1 MKPTRRII
9 NMACVD
15 DQDPNKLPIV
25 SGKERGGKT
34 TLITA
39 VLIDGDKGWF
49 DEAATHGRTP
59 LEQGIAW
66 KSSPEEVPNGR
77 QIDIVWLFIK
87 PDQGDYVYYGAT
99 ASSMIID
106 EEAKVGYKYLR
117 TTPTSSAKP
126 SRAASTSPGFRSGP
140 RRSSAACSTPIPTC
154 WSARRRRS
162 RPPCSSGGRRLRPPR
177 PLPAPFDKPLASW
190 HTSK

>member
-106 EEAKVGYKYLR
+106 EEAKVGYKYLADHANQL
-117 TTPTSSAKP
+117 SKALKGGIDL
-126 SRAASTSPGFRSGP
+126 SRLSERSKAVLRRVLNTYPDVLERSPEALKAA
-140 RRSSAACSTPIPTC
+140 
-154 WSARRRRS
+154 
-162 RPPCSSGGRRLRPPR
+162 L
-177 PLPAPFDKPLASW
+177 K
-190 HTSK
+190 

>member
-1 MKPTRRII
+1 FNSPRSCARGSNTSARSFEQEDRPTQRRECAMKATRRII

-15 DQDPNKLPIV
+15 DQDPNNLPIV
-25 SGKERGGKT
+25 SAKERGGKT
-34 TLITA
+34 TMITA

-87 PDQGDYVYYGAT
+87 PDQGDYVYYCAT

-106 EEAKVGYKYLR
+106 EEAKV
-117 TTPTSSAKP
+117 
-126 SRAASTSPGFRSGP
+126 
-140 RRSSAACSTPIPTC
+140 
-154 WSARRRRS
+154 
-162 RPPCSSGGRRLRPPR
+162 
-177 PLPAPFDKPLASW
+177 
-190 HTSK
+190 